1 MKILLAPQIRAL
13 DQYTIQHEPIA
24 SIDLMERAA
33 QAFTYW
39 FTEHFPDV
47 GRPIHIFCGP
57 GNNGGDGL
65 AVARLLHQRFYDV
78 SVYLCQISPQTSA
91 DFRINRERLPA
102 FDAVSVKEIAEG
114 EALPALPR
122 GAIVIDA
129 IFGSGLSRPVE
140 GYWGGLLEWLNAQPV
155 ARVAIDIPSGLL
167 ADAPSTGVVFHADY
181 TLSFEVPKL
190 AFFFPENAETV
201 GEWAVRSIG
210 LHPEALAAAAT
221 PYHYLDEPM
230 AAPLVK
236 TRTKY
241 GHKGTYGHALLIMG
255 SYGKMGAAILASR
268 ACLRAGAGLVTAHIP
283 RCGYEIMQISVPEA
297 MASVDR
303 HQYYLSELPPLDT
316 FTAIAA
322 GCGLD
327 GKKTT
332 REALLEL
339 LQKAA
344 RPLVLD
350 ADALNILGKNQ
361 DWQRFI
367 PAGSIL
373 TPHPREFER
382 LFGKTAN
389 SFERNALQR
398 AKAQELGLYILLKGA
413 HTCIA
418 TPQGD
423 CYFNATG
430 NPGMA
435 TGGSGD
441 VLTGII
447 AGLLAQG
454 YTSLEAALLGAFIH
468 GLAGD
473 IAAAALEHESL
484 IAGDIIE
491 HLGRAFQKLHH
502 TLAP

>member
-1 MKILLAPQIRAL
+1 MKIFLAPQIRAL
-13 DQYTIQHEPIA
+13 DQYTIQREPIV

-33 QAFTYW
+33 QVFTHW
-39 FTEHFPDV
+39 FIERYPDV
-47 GRPIHIFCGP
+47 KRPIHIFCGP

-102 FDAVSVKEIAEG
+102 FDAVSVKEIAAG
-114 EALPALPR
+114 DVLPALPR
-122 GAIVIDA
+122 RAIAIDA

-140 GYWGGLLEWLNAQPV
+140 GYWGKLLEWLNVQPV

-190 AFFFPENAETV
+190 AFFFPENAEAV
-201 GEWAVRSIG
+201 GQWAVRSIG
-210 LHPEALAAAAT
+210 LHPEALAAT
-221 PYHYLDEPM
+221 PTDYHYLDEAM
-230 AAPLVK
+230 AAPLIK

-297 MASVDR
+297 MVSIDR
-303 HQYYLSELPPLDT
+303 HQYYLSELPPLEPY
-316 FTAIAA
+316 TAIAA

-332 REALLEL
+332 RETLLEL

-361 DWQRFI
+361 EWQRLI

-382 LFGKTAN
+382 LFGKTVN

-398 AKAQELGLYILLKGA
+398 AKAQELGVYILLKGA

-454 YTSLEAALLGAFIH
+454 YAPLEAALLGAFVH

-484 IAGDIIE
+484 IAGDIVQY
-491 HLGRAFQKLHH
+491 LGGAFQKLHH

>member
-13 DQYTIQHEPIA
+13 DEYTIQHEPIA

-33 QAFTYW
+33 QAFTLW
-39 FTEHFPDV
+39 FIEQYPDT

-65 AVARLLHQRFYDV
+65 AVARMLHQRFYEV
-78 SVYLCQISPQTSA
+78 NIHLCQISPQVSA
-91 DFRINRERLPA
+91 DFRLNRERLPA
-102 FDAVSVKEIAEG
+102 FEGIGLQGIAVGDV
-114 EALPALPR
+114 LPVLPQ

-140 GYWGGLLEWLNAQPV
+140 GYWAELLAWLNAQPV
-155 ARVAIDIPSGLL
+155 ARVAIDIPSGLF
-167 ADAPSTGVVFHADY
+167 ADAPSKGAVFQADR
-181 TLSFEVPKL
+181 TLSFELPKL
-190 AFFFPENAETV
+190 AFFFPENAAAV
-201 GEWAVRSIG
+201 GQWAVRSIG
-210 LHPEALAAAAT
+210 LHPGGLAAAET
-221 PYHYLDEPM
+221 PYHYLDE
-230 AAPLVK
+230 ALAKPLLK
-236 TRTKY
+236 MRAKY
-241 GHKGTYGHALLIMG
+241 GHKGTYGHALLVMG

-283 RCGYEIMQISVPEA
+283 RCGYEIMQIGVPEA
-297 MASVDR
+297 MASIDR
-303 HQYYLSELPPLDT
+303 HQYYLSELPPLEPYS
-316 FTAIAA
+316 AIAV

-332 REALLEL
+332 RETLLEL
-339 LQKAA
+339 LRKAA

-350 ADALNILGKNQ
+350 ADALNILSKNRE
-361 DWQRFI
+361 WQQFI
-367 PAGSIL
+367 PPGSIL

-382 LFGKTAN
+382 LFGSTADG
-389 SFERNALQR
+389 FERNALQR
-398 AKAQELGLYILLKGA
+398 AKAQELGVYILLKGA
-413 HTCIA
+413 HTAIA
-418 TPQGD
+418 TPQSE

-454 YTSLEAALLGAFIH
+454 YTALEAVLLGAYVH

-473 IAAAALEHESL
+473 LAAAELEHEAL
-484 IAGDIIE
+484 IAGDIVQ
-491 HLGRAFQKLHH
+491 HLGRAFRRLH
-502 TLAP
+502 LC